1 VRFVLSVP
9 PMSTPQDAPTRK
21 KQKFRAARK
30 LAEWRK
36 KQEALK
42 AAAPAATP
50 KK

>member
-1 VRFVLSVP
+1 MR
-9 PMSTPQDAPTRK
+9 PMSTPQDSPNRK

-42 AAAPAATP
+42 AAEPAATP